1 MTGMLAKALDQ
12 CVRLNPNDA
21 DIKTLKNH
29 LQAANVNK
37 TGGMC
42 GTEKT

>member
-21 DIKTLKNH
+21 DIKTLKNQ
-29 LQAANVNK
+29 L
-37 TGGMC
+37 
-42 GTEKT
+42 